1 MSKAFSRF
9 LGFFGLF
16 LCLAGAGLWAWNA
29 YAPAEKTLSYAWY
42 LFGFFA
48 LTTLGV
54 HAFLLRSGEA
64 KPQVF
69 IRRFMAI
76 TSAKMFIYM
85 ILAVLIAF
93 SDKAQAKV
101 SLFHFLVFY
110 FVFTAYEVV
119 SLYSHFRPQK
129 N

>member
-9 LGFFGLF
+9 LIFFGLF
-16 LCLAGAGLWAWNA
+16 IALTGAGLWAWNT

-42 LFGFFA
+42 LFAFFA

-76 TSAKMFIYM
+76 TSAKMFVYLM
-85 ILAVLIAF
+85 LAVLVAF
-93 SDKAQAKV
+93 SDKAQAQV

-110 FVFTAYEVV
+110 FVFTAFEVV
-119 SLYSHFRPQK
+119 SLYGHFRPRS

>member
-9 LGFFGLF
+9 LIFFSLF
-16 LCLAGAGLWAWNA
+16 IVLTGAGLWAWNA
-29 YAPAEKTLSYAWY
+29 YAPVEKTLSYAWY

-54 HAFLLRSGEA
+54 HAFLLRSGDA

-76 TSAKMFIYM
+76 TSAKMFIYL
-85 ILAVLIAF
+85 ILAVLVAF
-93 SDKAQAKV
+93 SDKAQAQV

-110 FVFTAYEVV
+110 FVFTVFEVV
-119 SLYSHFRPQK
+119 SLYGHFRPRS